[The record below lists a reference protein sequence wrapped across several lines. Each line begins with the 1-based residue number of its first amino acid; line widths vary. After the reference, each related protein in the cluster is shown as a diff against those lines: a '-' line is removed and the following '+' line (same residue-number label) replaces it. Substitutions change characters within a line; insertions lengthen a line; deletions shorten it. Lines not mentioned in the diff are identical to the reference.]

1 MNEFIMTILTYIVA
15 IACGFTAGYLIGWV
29 RGKKG
34 LTEYPKPG
42 DK

>member
-1 MNEFIMTILTYIVA
+1 MLTVTGLVLCTCGGFI
-15 IACGFTAGYLIGWV
+15 AGYMIGWV

-34 LTEYPKPG
+34 LTEYPRPG